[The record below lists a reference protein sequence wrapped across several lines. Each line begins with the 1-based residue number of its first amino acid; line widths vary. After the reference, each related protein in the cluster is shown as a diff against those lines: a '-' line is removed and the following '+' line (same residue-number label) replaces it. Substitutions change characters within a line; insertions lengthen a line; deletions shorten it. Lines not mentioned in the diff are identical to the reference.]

1 MVSFNLGEEIGKGIF
16 FVLSRAWDK
25 TKKKMFLYFFT
36 ELKTYT
42 LSYFYLHKSHLNL
55 AIILRTRNVP
65 LFTLFYY

>member
-1 MVSFNLGEEIGKGIF
+1 MVNFNLGEEIGKDVF
-16 FVLSRAWDK
+16 FFFTSVGQDE
-25 TKKKMFLYFFT
+25 KKMFLYFFT

-42 LSYFYLHKSHLNL
+42 LSYFHLHKSHLNL